1 MRGFDVTDPALPG
14 SGLRQFVAVLRVFGM
29 GSAAALM
36 CAGASPASARA
47 ALPPTVA
54 PAPPTA
60 VVPPEYRL
68 GPGDELSVAFPY
80 NPELNHDGPVG
91 PDGRFTL
98 PQVGNILVAHV
109 TIAEAT
115 AAISDQLR
123 IAGIVADARPSV
135 TIRTYGAAV
144 FVGGEVKTPG
154 LVRLTAGMD
163 PLQAVIVAGGMLD
176 TAKSKKIVIIRRG
189 PDGVPVQHYV
199 DLRAYLRHGLTAG
212 VDPLAAQDVVFV
224 PKSSIAEADIWV
236 DQYLNKLIPFNKSLD
251 YSVGSGGF
259 IR

>member
-1 MRGFDVTDPALPG
+1 MTNRPRNG
-14 SGLRQFVAVLRVFGM
+14 SALRQSGTLGCGVGIASSALLILAGAS
-29 GSAAALM
+29 SAAAQ
-36 CAGASPASARA
+36 ASA
-47 ALPPTVA
+47 VA
-54 PAPPTA
+54 PGVATPSTR
-60 VVPPEYRL
+60 VVPPEYRI

-98 PQVGNILVAHV
+98 PQVGNVLLARS

-115 AAISDQLR
+115 ATISDQLR
-123 IAGIVADARPSV
+123 AAGIVADARPSV

-154 LVRLTAGMD
+154 LVRLTSGMD
-163 PLQAVIVAGGMLD
+163 PLQAVIVAGGLLD

-199 DLRAYLRHGLTAG
+199 DLRAYLRHGLAAG